1 MDNTRPLSSTD
12 DPNDKSTGSDNL
24 KTPETRQAESQGDTT
39 QGTQPD
45 ANEELQ
51 SVITNK
57 KRSDGVAKTYVSA
70 VHKTAV
76 HSTAV
81 HTMTVHKTAIHKTKK
96 VQDDNAQDDN
106 AQNDDLQDHNV
117 KNMSGLEIEHQD
129 DNKADPPAHENPSS
143 DSNSEAEHMSIVDTY
158 DATYDT
164 IVASITV
171 LIDDVKKI

>member
-51 SVITNK
+51 SVITK
-57 KRSDGVAKTYVSA
+57 KIRRCSKNLRFGSSQDGSSLDGSSHNDSSQDGDSRQKKSTRRQRTRRQRKTTIYKTIMWRICRVLRSNTRMTIKPTHPHTKT
-70 VHKTAV
+70 H
-76 HSTAV
+76 H
-81 HTMTVHKTAIHKTKK
+81 
-96 VQDDNAQDDN
+96 
-106 AQNDDLQDHNV
+106 
-117 KNMSGLEIEHQD
+117 
-129 DNKADPPAHENPSS
+129 

-164 IVASITV
+164 IAPV
-171 LIDDVKKI
+171 

>member
-57 KRSDGVAKTYVSA
+57 KRSDGVAKNLRFGSSQDGSSLDGSS
-70 VHKTAV
+70 HND
-76 HSTAV
+76 SSQDGDSQD
-81 HTMTVHKTAIHKTKK
+81 KK

-129 DNKADPPAHENPSS
+129 DNKADPPHTKPIIRFKLRSRTYV
-143 DSNSEAEHMSIVDTY
+143 NSRHIRCHV
-158 DATYDT
+158 
-164 IVASITV
+164 
-171 LIDDVKKI
+171 